1 MPIKVISLDF
11 NYYSSKFIVKSLNLM
26 DFITIKVVVDWD
38 SYELMDSLTLKAI
51 VVLEYFTTT
60 AII

>member
-1 MPIKVISLDF
+1 
-11 NYYSSKFIVKSLNLM
+11 M

>member
-1 MPIKVISLDF
+1 MPIKVISLNF
-11 NYYSSKFIVKSLNLM
+11 SYYSSKFIVKSLNLM
-26 DFITIKVVVDWD
+26 DFITIKVAVDWD

>member
-1 MPIKVISLDF
+1 MPIKVISLNS